1 MIVALFPNTKKEDSK
16 TLALGI
22 CDFFHQHGV
31 KVVTRSED
39 AHWLGAL
46 PLSSVSPSELQ
57 FMVTMGGDGTILRLV
72 HEHPQIDAP
81 IVGINLG
88 HLGFMADI
96 PLSDLYPS
104 LADLLKGDY
113 RVEERI
119 MMQGQPLHGAP
130 TFAVNDI
137 VIHRAQNP
145 SLIDLAIHVDGT
157 YLNTF
162 CADGI
167 IIATPSGST
176 AYSLAAGGPIL
187 APNLHAWM
195 ITPICPHTISN
206 RPIVLMPEQELK
218 IEYLSEHK
226 PVEVVIDGMTQIPLH
241 THETFI
247 IAPCQKTFK
256 LVTLFRRDYYSTLRT
271 KLGWTGKLR
280 SCY

>member
-1 MIVALFPNTKKEDSK
+1 M
-16 TLALGI
+16 
-22 CDFFHQHGV
+22 
-31 KVVTRSED
+31 TRSED

-247 IAPCQKTFK
+247 IVPCQKTFK